1 MFRELIRIF
10 TADDPLAKMGA
21 QYAKMLGLTREMT
34 VAAGQIF
41 FDGTG
46 APDGRTR
53 IYDQDVKVN
62 KLERKIRKKV
72 VAHLSTQANSMDL
85 PYCLVLLG
93 LVKDVERIG
102 DYAKNLSELV
112 EIHPDPL
119 PEDELSAELR
129 EIRARVEEMFTST
142 IAAFEARDAEAAMDL
157 IRGGRADAHRCDA
170 LLVRVSRGPHPAATT
185 TALVLA
191 LRYYKR
197 IGGHLL
203 NVLSSMVMP
212 LHKVDFFDE
221 DAVPEAVASEDP
233 SA

>member
-1 MFRELIRIF
+1 MLRELIRIF
-10 TADDPLAKMGA
+10 RADDPLAKMGTNF
-21 QYAKMLGLTREMT
+21 AKMLGITREM
-34 VAAGQIF
+34 VLAAGHSF
-41 FDGTG
+41 FDSAN
-46 APDGRTR
+46 APDDRSR
-53 IYDQDVKVN
+53 VYDQDVKVN

-72 VAHLSTQANSMDL
+72 VAHLSVDSNSMDL

-112 EIHPDPL
+112 EIHSDALPD
-119 PEDELSAELR
+119 DELVAELR
-129 EIRARVEEMFTST
+129 AIRKRVEEMFAASMT
-142 IAAFEARDAEAAMDL
+142 AFEQRDAETAVDL

-170 LLVRVSRGPHPAATT
+170 LLTRVARSSHPASVS

-221 DAVPEAVASEDP
+221 DAAPAAVSSGEP

>member
-1 MFRELIRIF
+1 MLRELLSIF
-10 TADDPLAKMGA
+10 RADDPLAKMGTN
-21 QYAKMLGLTREMT
+21 YAKMLELTREMT
-34 VAAGQIF
+34 LSA
-41 FDGTG
+41 
-46 APDGRTR
+46 GRTFLDGGDGPDSRSR

-62 KLERKIRKKV
+62 KLEREIRKQV
-72 VAHLSTQANSMDL
+72 VAHLSIDSNSMDL
-85 PYCLVLLG
+85 PYCLVLIG

-102 DYAKNLSELV
+102 DYAKNLAELV

-119 PEDELSAELR
+119 PDDELAAELR
-129 EIRARVEEMFTST
+129 EIRVRVEEMF
-142 IAAFEARDAEAAMDL
+142 AAAIGTFEKRDAEAAADL

-170 LLVRVSRGPHPAATT
+170 LLVRVARGPHAAAVTT
-185 TALVLA
+185 VLVLA

-221 DAVPEAVASEDP
+221 DAAPAGRAGSER

>member
-1 MFRELIRIF
+1 MLRELLSIF
-10 TADDPLAKMGA
+10 RADDPLAKMGTKF
-21 QYAKMLGLTREMT
+21 AKMLDLTREMT
-34 VAAGQIF
+34 LSASRTF
-41 FDGTG
+41 LDGTD
-46 APDGRTR
+46 APDNRTR

-62 KLERKIRKKV
+62 KLERKIRKQV
-72 VAHLSTQANSMDL
+72 VAHLSIDGNSMDL
-85 PYCLVLLG
+85 PYCLVLVG
-93 LVKDVERIG
+93 LIKDVERIG

-112 EIHPDPL
+112 EIHSDPL
-119 PEDELSAELR
+119 PDDELVAELR
-129 EIRARVEEMFTST
+129 EIRVRVEEMF
-142 IAAFEARDAEAAMDL
+142 AATVSVFETRDAEAAVDL

-170 LLVRVSRGPHPAATT
+170 LLVRVARSPHGSAVT

-221 DAVPEAVASEDP
+221 DAAPAGVESDKTTA
-233 SA
+233 